1 MDTAVPTTPTELTAR
16 AHRFER
22 RSRGLAPPPLPRT
35 IAIVGAG
42 FSGTVLAINLLRLPH
57 ERPLRVVL
65 ADREPIGRG
74 VAYARRRYPYLL
86 NVPAVR
92 MSASSADPEEFL
104 AFARRKFPGATLE
117 DFLPRELYGDYL
129 ESSLATAALAAPPHV
144 RLDRLHASVI
154 ALERLR
160 RSAVVQLHLNGS
172 RRLSADT
179 VVLALGNLPSAP
191 LAGSEALRGVPG
203 YIENPWAA
211 PPAFRPG
218 ETVLIAGTGLT
229 MADVALAGSE
239 AAKGRADI
247 HAVSR
252 HGLLPPPQT
261 AFRLLSGEHDA
272 GALLNAATL
281 SVRRLLCAVRE
292 LCEDLEL
299 RGGDWREGIA
309 VVRHLAPALWQ
320 CLPIRE
326 RRRFLR
332 HVRRYWDVHRHRL
345 PESTWTA
352 LNELRRNGALHIHA
366 GRLVGLEPAG
376 RRIRVT
382 WQAAGKAGRTLLV
395 DRVVNCTGPDHDVR
409 RSPERL
415 LRSLIAQGV
424 AVPDPLALGLA
435 TDEFGAL
442 LDASGRVSTHLY
454 YLGPLL
460 RPKYWETTAV
470 QELRLYAE
478 RLALHL
484 AAPNV
489 VRSSA
494 VRLGA

>member
-1 MDTAVPTTPTELTAR
+1 MDTPESSTPTALSAR
-16 AHRFER
+16 VRRFER
-22 RSRGLAPPPLPRT
+22 RSREVAPPPQLRT

-42 FSGTVLAINLLRLPH
+42 FSGTVLALNLLRLPH
-57 ERPLRVVL
+57 ERPLRIVL
-65 ADREPIGRG
+65 VDREPMGRG

-86 NVPAVR
+86 NVPAGR

-104 AFARRKFPGATLE
+104 AFARRKVPGATGE

-160 RSAVVQLHLNGS
+160 RSAVIQAHLNAG

-179 VVLALGNLPSAP
+179 IVLALGNLPPAP
-191 LAGSEALRGVPG
+191 LEGSEALRGLPG

-211 PPAFRPG
+211 PVAFRPG

-239 AAKGRADI
+239 AANGRAVI
-247 HAVSR
+247 HALSR

-261 AFRLLSGEHDA
+261 AFRLLSAQHDA

-281 SVRRLLCAVRE
+281 SVRRLLCAVRA
-292 LCEDLEL
+292 LCADLEL
-299 RGGDWREGIA
+299 HGGDWREGIA

-326 RRRFLR
+326 RARFLR
-332 HVRRYWDVHRHRL
+332 HVRRYWDLHRHRL
-345 PESTWTA
+345 PESTWSA
-352 LNELRRNGALHIHA
+352 LNALRTDGALHIHA
-366 GRLVGLEPAG
+366 GRLIGLEPAG

-382 WQAAGKAGRTLLV
+382 WQALGKARRTLLV

-409 RSPERL
+409 RTRERL
-415 LRSLIAQGV
+415 LRSLVAQGT

-442 LDASGRVSTHLY
+442 IDTSGQVSRHLY
-454 YLGPLL
+454 CLGPLL

-470 QELRLYAE
+470 QELRVHAE

-489 VRSSA
+489 VLSSA
-494 VRLGA
+494 VRLGS